1 VEVLSFAMLD
11 FPARVAASGH
21 WPEVQLFTANQE
33 LRFRR
38 RNVKKDDKRQG
49 LFDFGIIAA

>member
-1 VEVLSFAMLD
+1 MPD

-21 WPEVQLFTANQE
+21 WPEVQLPLTNQE